1 LNPHRALD
9 ALVCGYASPVRAKKV
24 LVIMQYESP
33 STHAVYVDE
42 SAGSGQGKI
51 LLLSACIQTYPV
63 WAQFSDDWHQVLQ
76 TPPAINAFHVRQA
89 RKREGD
95 FVAWKSLDLDLKI
108 IALTEVI
115 VRHDPRVFTCWIS
128 EEDYAETIRAHG
140 PPDVQHAYFT
150 CFLAIIM
157 KVAEYQVWR
166 GITTPADFIFDEK
179 GDIGYEALL
188 WYSEIRDTFPK
199 EIKRVLGSTPVFRDD
214 EEVLPLQ
221 AADLIAWRKRR
232 RKEIGGLDPE
242 LASSMR
248 IDELEGGEVHISRGS
263 LEATAAK
270 FRTLPGIREAQGQ
283 PSCYKQLKQGFRK
296 KHGKRQ

>member
-1 LNPHRALD
+1 
-9 ALVCGYASPVRAKKV
+9 
-24 LVIMQYESP
+24 MQYESP

-63 WAQFSDDWHQVLQ
+63 WAQFSDDWHKVLHAE
-76 TPPAINAFHVRQA
+76 PSVNAFHVREA
-89 RKREGD
+89 RKLEGD
-95 FVAWKSLDLDLKI
+95 FKGWKAIDVDHKI

-115 VRHDPRVFTCWIS
+115 VRHDPKVVTCWIS
-128 EEDYAETIRAHG
+128 EEDYAETIRRHG
-140 PPDVQHAYFT
+140 PPDLQHAYFT
-150 CFLAIIM
+150 CFLAIIR

-179 GDIGYEALL
+179 GDIGYEALM

-199 EIKRVLGSTPVFRDD
+199 DIQGVLGSTPVFRND

-248 IDELEGGEVHISRGS
+248 IDELEGGEVHIPRSA
-263 LEATAAK
+263 LENSAAT
-270 FRTLPGIREAQGQ
+270 FRTIPGVIETRNH
-283 PSCYKQLKQGFRK
+283 PSCYKQLKRAFRK